1 MFAHQWVGVEVGI
14 CGVVPMVR
22 LSGSVRDSFIEFL
35 SDSYPELVDMAETQ
49 GEIVTITDPL
59 LEAWE
64 EWDTHCG

>member
-1 MFAHQWVGVEVGI
+1 MI
-14 CGVVPMVR
+14 R
-22 LSGSVRDSFIEFL
+22 LSGSARVAFIEFL
-35 SDSYPELVDMAETQ
+35 IDSYPELVDMAETQ

>member
-1 MFAHQWVGVEVGI
+1 MI
-14 CGVVPMVR
+14 R
-22 LSGSVRDSFIEFL
+22 LSDSVRDSFIEFL

-64 EWDTHCG
+64 EWSWMKFTIWD

>member
-1 MFAHQWVGVEVGI
+1 MI
-14 CGVVPMVR
+14 R

-35 SDSYPELVDMAETQ
+35 SDAYPELVDMAETQ

>member
-1 MFAHQWVGVEVGI
+1 MI
-14 CGVVPMVR
+14 R

-35 SDSYPELVDMAETQ
+35 SDSYPELVGMAETQ